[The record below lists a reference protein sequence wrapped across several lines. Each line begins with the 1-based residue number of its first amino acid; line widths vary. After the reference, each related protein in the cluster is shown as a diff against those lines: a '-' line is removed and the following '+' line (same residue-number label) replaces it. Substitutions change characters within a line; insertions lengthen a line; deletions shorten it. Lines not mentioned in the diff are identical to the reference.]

1 MHHAAGW
8 DASIL
13 ATAWSEYNGSY
24 GSKGLTAVIMKLA
37 EMLIGQD
44 PRPVLRCSR
53 QTQPILDGIGR

>member
-13 ATAWSEYNGSY
+13 DTAWSEYNGSY

-37 EMLIGQD
+37 EMLIGLD
-44 PRPVLRCSR
+44 PRLALGCSR
-53 QTQPILDGIGR
+53 HIQPYP

>member
-1 MHHAAGW
+1 MHHAPGW

-24 GSKGLTAVIMKLA
+24 GSKVLRAIIMKLA

-44 PRPVLRCSR
+44 ARDARARYSPV
-53 QTQPILDGIGR
+53 LDGIGR